1 MENEETTLVG
11 VRGSQH
17 AVDLGDPFI
26 NSALVHT
33 ASACLIF
40 FVVFIFVLPGIL
52 LTTIKREKPFVP
64 QDMRPAGRAALQSLT
79 GPDRPLVMC
88 MINVSSYHRE
98 PPMRYSP
105 DQVPSPWCSHVV
117 FPLAGAVDW
126 TEDMLHYD
134 YTHKITHPNLYRDMV
149 RLKKVRPALRIL
161 VSVGEHETSNSL
173 FRYAAESMHSTVQ
186 FCSAVLRWTLGNGFD
201 GLVIHHMFTGSTED
215 NRRGIVI
222 LLQKLWVH
230 FERHGLTLV
239 LVFESEADI
248 FDTPLLG
255 GKICSYVDYAV
266 VVAHGFRNQVFADF
280 ASPLQGSGLRNQTLD
295 FDSAIERA
303 ISSGVPVHKLI
314 PSVSFESVAYTLDEG
329 TGHSPGS
336 ILLAGRSHGRPGP
349 ITKNPGVLAYFELCR
364 WLQMGNWTRVWDTR
378 AGCAYAYSG
387 DQWVTFEDVQS
398 LTLKAE
404 YVRNR
409 SLAGVMIWD
418 VTSDDY
424 RGYCG
429 PSNILVQT
437 LHEQFQKH

>member
-11 VRGSQH
+11 VRGSQA
-17 AVDLGDPFI
+17 AVGLGDPFI

-33 ASACLIF
+33 GSACLIF

-52 LTTIKREKPFVP
+52 LTTLKREKPFVL
-64 QDMRPAGRAALQSLT
+64 QDMRPPGSAASQQSA
-79 GPDRPLVMC
+79 GPDRPLVVC
-88 MINVSSYHRE
+88 MINVSSYNRE

-117 FPLAGAVDW
+117 FPLSGAADW

-134 YTHKITHPNLYRDMV
+134 YTHKVTHPNLYRDMV

-161 VSVGEHETSNSL
+161 VSVGDHETSNNL
-173 FRYAAESMHSTVQ
+173 FRYAAETMHSTVQ

-201 GLVIHHMFTGSTED
+201 GLVIHHMFTGSTDD

-239 LVFESEADI
+239 LVFEPETDL
-248 FDTPLLG
+248 FDKPLLG

-266 VVAHGFRNQVFADF
+266 VVAHGFRSQVFAEF
-280 ASPLQGSGLRNQTLD
+280 SSPLRGPGNQT
-295 FDSAIERA
+295 FDSAVERA

-314 PSVSFESVAYTLDEG
+314 PSVSFESITYTLDDG
-329 TGHSPGS
+329 SDHRPGS
-336 ILLAGRSHGRPGP
+336 VLLAGMSRGLPGP
-349 ITKNPGVLAYFELCR
+349 ITKNPGALAYFELCR
-364 WLQMGNWTRVWDTR
+364 QLQSGNWTRVWDPR

-387 DQWVTFEDVQS
+387 DQWLTFEDEQS
-398 LTLKAE
+398 LTLKAD

-437 LHEQFQKH
+437 LYENFQKH